1 MAVVPSHI
9 SQVCLW
15 TEAPNTPPRCVGG
28 SQPWRTWA
36 QTISIASCPISNLE
50 NSANMNSIRQAKV
63 WPYPWNKQTCYV
75 LHFGIRITS
84 YLEWSFDD
92 FRNIQFKLALIYI
105 PSLVIIAIMLKSKV
119 RNGNWEGKYETRLKW
134 SNHMTHWNGEVRKSK
149 DEYSTKSIIKAH
161 R

>member
-1 MAVVPSHI
+1 MLLI
-9 SQVCLW
+9 EL
-15 TEAPNTPPRCVGG
+15 
-28 SQPWRTWA
+28 
-36 QTISIASCPISNLE
+36 ISISNMGVSLIETCFCSRLYGISMAACLISNLG
-50 NSANMNSIRQAKV
+50 NSANTDSEAKV
-63 WPYPWNKQTCYV
+63 WSYPWNKQTCYV

-105 PSLVIIAIMLKSKV
+105 PSLVKIAIMLKSKV
-119 RNGNWEGKYETRLKW
+119 RNGNWDGKYETRLKW